1 MKVLG
6 PLFMAELVFVQFPRL
21 KFRHIHTHP
30 LSLVLDS
37 DSFTMTELFSAIEPE
52 HKYAMPHSWKM

>member
-1 MKVLG
+1 ML
-6 PLFMAELVFVQFPRL
+6 LFMAEHEFFQFPSL
-21 KFRHIHTHP
+21 KFTHTHTHTHTQ
-30 LSLVLDS
+30 SLVLDS

>member
-1 MKVLG
+1 ML
-6 PLFMAELVFVQFPRL
+6 LFMAEHEFFQFPSL
-21 KFRHIHTHP
+21 KFTHTHMRTHTHAQ
-30 LSLVLDS
+30 SLVLDS